1 MKWISKAGL
10 ASVLA
15 ALFFVACSNPQ
26 PSQPTT
32 QAATNPTPMAFDHQS
47 LGTLLA
53 AHVNEQGWVDYPGL
67 QKERARLDQY
77 LTALATA
84 NPPSFPNDAE
94 RLAFWINAYNAF
106 TLADVLD
113 DVYGKAKS
121 VQDVKGFFNR
131 KKHRIAGAE
140 LTLDEIEKRGRDLQ
154 DPRIHFAVNCASTS
168 CPKLQRFVFTG
179 AELESQ
185 LQKIAREFL
194 GDMTRGMNYD
204 PNRNQVALSSIF
216 KWYAADFTQS
226 NSVVARLKAETSG
239 AELLEMALKYVPV
252 EVAQFMREKKP
263 TVKYLDYDWSLNAQ
277 ETHP

>member
-1 MKWISKAGL
+1 MKLMAKVSWVGVIAAL
-10 ASVLA
+10 CLA
-15 ALFFVACSNPQ
+15 ACTKPQ
-26 PSQPTT
+26 PVQPVT
-32 QAATNPTPMAFDHQS
+32 QAVTNPSPAVFDHK
-47 LGTLLA
+47 LFGDLLA
-53 AHVNEQGWVDYPGL
+53 AYVNEQGWVDYPGL
-67 QKERARLDQY
+67 QKERGKLEQY

-84 NPPSFPNDAE
+84 NPDSFPNDAE

-106 TLADVLD
+106 TLADVVD
-113 DVYGKAKS
+113 KVYGKAKS

-131 KKHRIAGAE
+131 KKHRIAGVE
-140 LTLDEIEKRGRDLQ
+140 LTLDEIEKQGRDLQ

-185 LQKIAREFL
+185 LQKTAREFL
-194 GDMTRGMNYD
+194 SDITRGMNYD

-226 NSVVARLKAETSG
+226 NAVVARLKAETSG